1 MCHIYN
7 MTEKSETKQEE
18 LSGYLTGQLLLAMP
32 HMKDPRY
39 EKAVIFICGH
49 DTNGAMGLV
58 INKHLGDLTLKGLL
72 DYLNLSQDAIK
83 RDLPIFFGGPVD
95 SGRGF
100 VLHSNDF
107 THPGTISL
115 GTKISLTATV
125 DVLQS
130 IAEGDGPKDC
140 LLAMGYVGWAPGQL
154 DAELHSN
161 KWLQIEADP
170 ELLFEVP
177 VEKRWTKA
185 MAKLGVTPEALSE
198 EFGQA

>member
-1 MCHIYN
+1 MA
-7 MTEKSETKQEE
+7 EESKAKQEE
-18 LSGYLTGQLLLAMP
+18 LSGYLTGQFLLAMP
-32 HMKDPRY
+32 HMKDARY

-49 DTNGAMGLV
+49 DVNGAMGLV
-58 INKHLGDLTLKGLL
+58 INKHLGNLTLKGLL
-72 DYLNLSQDAIK
+72 DYLNLSQEAIK

-95 SGRGF
+95 SSRGF

-115 GTKISLTATV
+115 GKNICLTATV

-130 IAEGDGPKDC
+130 IAEGGGPKNC
-140 LLAMGYVGWAPGQL
+140 LLAMGYVGWTPGQL

-170 ELLFEVP
+170 DLLFNVP
-177 VEKRWTKA
+177 VEKRWA
-185 MAKLGVTPEALSE
+185 RAIAKLGVSPETLSE
-198 EFGQA
+198 DFCQA

>member
-1 MCHIYN
+1 
-7 MTEKSETKQEE
+7 MTEEHRTKQEE

-72 DYLNLSQDAIK
+72 DYLNLSQETIK

-107 THPGTISL
+107 THPGTVAL
-115 GTKISLTATV
+115 GKNISLTATV

-130 IAEGDGPKDC
+130 IAEGDGPKNC

-161 KWLQIEADP
+161 RWLQIEADP

-185 MAKLGVTPEALSE
+185 MAKLGVTPESLSE